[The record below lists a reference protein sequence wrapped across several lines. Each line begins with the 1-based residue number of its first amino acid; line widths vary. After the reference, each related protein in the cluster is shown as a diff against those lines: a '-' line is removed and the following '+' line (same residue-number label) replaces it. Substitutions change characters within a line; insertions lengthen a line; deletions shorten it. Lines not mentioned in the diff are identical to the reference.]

1 MLSKIYQYAIAALAL
16 GLAIMT
22 ALFYRGQAV
31 HQKAM
36 RKGIEQVRETEKK
49 ATDAMVTGL
58 NREKKARNDAKIAIS
73 NRKYFGS

>member
-16 GLAIMT
+16 GLAIVT
-22 ALFYRGQAV
+22 ALLYRSKAKYQG
-31 HQKAM
+31 AM
-36 RKGIEQVRETEKK
+36 RKGVEQVRETEKK